1 MEHPEHLR
9 NKIDVFH
16 QPEIKYTYI
25 ENYTLTKVKKKKIR
39 KNICNI
45 WDRKKKNATYTV
57 QRESSIDRYTLPC
70 VKVILA
76 GSRSIAQGAQF
87 GAL

>member
-1 MEHPEHLR
+1 MENPEHLR

-16 QPEIKYTYI
+16 QPEIKHVYI
-25 ENYTLTKVKKKKIR
+25 EKYTLTKVKKKRLGKIFATY
-39 KNICNI
+39 
-45 WDRKKKNATYTV
+45 WTEQNATYTV
-57 QRESSIDRYTLPC
+57 QRESSIDRYTPPR

-76 GSRSIAQGAQF
+76 GGRSVAQESQF

>member
-1 MEHPEHLR
+1 MGGETFLTKMENPEHLR

-25 ENYTLTKVKKKKIR
+25 ENYTLTKVKKKKIK

-45 WDRKKKNATYTV
+45 LDRKKMLPILCKERVAL
-57 QRESSIDRYTLPC
+57 IDIHC
-70 VKVILA
+70 HV
-76 GSRSIAQGAQF
+76 
-87 GAL
+87 